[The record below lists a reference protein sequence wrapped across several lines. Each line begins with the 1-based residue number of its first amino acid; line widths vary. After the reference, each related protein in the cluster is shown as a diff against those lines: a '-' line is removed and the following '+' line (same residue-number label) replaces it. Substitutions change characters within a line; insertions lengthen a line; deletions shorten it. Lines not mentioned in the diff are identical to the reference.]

1 MKTMRKKH
9 EKTTNYETIVHR
21 YVYNRAIAGEKVTNA
36 DIINHV
42 QDETGTTIC
51 DSQIRSMVNQ
61 LRNDDVILLLLAD
74 TKGFFIAQSEKE
86 VKTWVE
92 THEKKITRMKK
103 TLRSIKRQLKTKKA
117 ICVYLGEK
125 F

>member
-1 MKTMRKKH
+1 MKTKNKR
-9 EKTTNYETIVHR
+9 EKTINYETIVHR
-21 YVYNRAIAGEKVTNA
+21 YVYNRATAGEKVTNA
-36 DIINHV
+36 DIIKHV
-42 QDETGTTIC
+42 QDETGITIC

-86 VKTWVE
+86 VKTWID
-92 THEKKITRMKK
+92 THEKKIESMKK

-117 ICVYLGEK
+117 ISEYLGEK